1 MEGERP
7 GMNEN
12 GKPEPSA
19 ADQDRTTALEERGA
33 RVAGFPPYHL
43 RNDAIGE
50 VHSRPNPVV
59 ETPSI
64 IKAIAFMSDGGS
76 GLAWSALASQ
86 CRALGASVPDRSVRH
101 YAIDLPHGELRWERH
116 TEFSTYLWHAP
127 LRPESSEPLGQSP
140 FGRSFSAPGTVIS
153 AVHLEIHSRN
163 ARSEKLIER
172 FDPVTLSHSLV
183 EKGQASAI
191 TDFRQDAEGFTH
203 ILVLHDG
210 LSPARAGVLAQRL
223 IEIEFYRTLA
233 MLALPLAQKLSPRI
247 ARVENDLADIAN
259 RMRAGGPRDAEDL
272 LATVTDLAADLEA
285 DATSS
290 LYRFGAARA
299 YNGIVEERLK
309 SLGEVPVS
317 GSESWT
323 AFLERRLAPAMRTV
337 RSVEER
343 QANMSRK
350 LTRASALIRSWV
362 DIDLQRQNAGLLK
375 SMNRRTAAQLRL
387 QQTVEGLS
395 IAAISY
401 YVVGLIGYL
410 AKGLDPLGAS
420 VDPAYVTAFSVPVVV
435 LAIAAIVWRIRKGH
449 RDPS

>member
-1 MEGERP
+1 ME
-7 GMNEN
+7 
-12 GKPEPSA
+12 S
-19 ADQDRTTALEERGA
+19 GA
-33 RVAGFPPYHL
+33 TVAGFPAYHL
-43 RNDAIGE
+43 RHEAIGE

-64 IKAIAFMSDGGS
+64 IKAIAFMADGGK
-76 GLAWSALASQ
+76 GIAWSALASQ

-116 TEFSTYLWHAP
+116 AEFATYLWHAP
-127 LRPESSEPLGQSP
+127 LRPNTGTPLGESP

-153 AVHLEIHSRN
+153 AVHLEIHLRN
-163 ARSEKLIER
+163 AKNEKLIEP
-172 FDPVTLSHSLV
+172 FDPNTLCHSLV
-183 EKGQASAI
+183 EKGKASAI
-191 TDFRQDAEGFTH
+191 TDFRQDAEGYTH

-210 LSPARAGVLAQRL
+210 LSPSRAGVLAQRL

-233 MLALPLAQKLSPRI
+233 MLALPLAQQLSPRI
-247 ARVENDLADIAN
+247 AEVESDLADIADH
-259 RMRAGGPRDAEDL
+259 MRAGGPRDAEQL

-290 LYRFGAARA
+290 VYRFGAARA

-343 QANMSRK
+343 QSNMSRK
-350 LTRASALIRSWV
+350 LNRASALIRSWV
-362 DIDLQRQNAGLLK
+362 DIDLQRQNAGLLT

-435 LAIAAIVWRIRKGH
+435 LVVAAIVWRIRRSHGDSDH
-449 RDPS
+449 